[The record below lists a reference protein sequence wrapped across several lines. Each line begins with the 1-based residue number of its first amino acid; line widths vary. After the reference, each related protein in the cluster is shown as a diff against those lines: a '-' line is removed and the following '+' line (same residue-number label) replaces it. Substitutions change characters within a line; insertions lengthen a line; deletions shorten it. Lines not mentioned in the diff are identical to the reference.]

1 MTSFIFSKAVQQA
14 GLESLWGRF
23 WLPAFMF
30 DTPALYKHSML
41 APLKL
46 GQKGNNK
53 SLWLKL

>member
-1 MTSFIFSKAVQQA
+1 MTAFLFSKAVQQA
-14 GLESLWGRF
+14 RLESLWGRF
-23 WLPAFMF
+23 
-30 DTPALYKHSML
+30 DTPTLYKHSML